1 MKFWTISEFSLI
13 TKQTKRTLQFYD
25 DEEILKAHHR
35 NEVGYRYY
43 SEVELRKLQ
52 QIEILKYIG
61 YNLKEIKL
69 ILQKNDFDWVNSLK
83 LQISMFQDQITQFQ
97 HGINLLT
104 NCIDSYNK
112 NNEID
117 WLSIASMM
125 DVFKQATSGKYRE
138 WLKRHFSGDD
148 IAVFAKMAATQNQK
162 ERALITQDR
171 FTRTKAL
178 MHLPVNDIRVIDIA
192 KEWLQPTGD
201 YGSNLQLRHKMWE
214 LMKSGDIPDGL
225 IPGYEQETV
234 LFMSNV
240 IKILFRT
247 K

>member
-1 MKFWTISEFSLI
+1 MKLWTISEFSSI

-25 DEEILKAHHR
+25 DEGILTAHHK
-35 NEVGYRYY
+35 NAAGYRYY

-83 LQISMFQDQITQFQ
+83 LQLSMFQDQITQFQ
-97 HGINLLT
+97 HGINLLN
-104 NCIDSYNK
+104 NCITLYNK

-117 WLSIASMM
+117 WLSIASMLTI
-125 DVFKQATSGKYRE
+125 FKQATSGKYRE
-138 WLKRHFSGDD
+138 WLKRHFSVDE
-148 IAVFAKMAATQNQK
+148 IAVFAEMAATQNQQ

-171 FTRTKAL
+171 FIRAKAL

-201 YGSNLQLRHKMWE
+201 YGSNVQLRHKMWE

-240 IKILFRT
+240 IEILFRR